1 MSDIGIGA
9 ALLAARSEQGRSREE
24 AAAANSMRVAQVTAL
39 EDEQF
44 HIFGGDV
51 YAKGFL
57 KSYARWLDLDPEPLL
72 ALYRKHVQYDSMDS
86 SSLTARPVTA
96 TSPRPAA
103 PAWVGW
109 VAGALLVLGVGAVL
123 AQFVGSQTPAPAAVA
138 DSPPPAPVASPQ
150 DDGQDSEV
158 GGGQD
163 QEPEEEPSPEP
174 TFEGVNVTLAFEEDS
189 WVRVSADGTVLQEG
203 LQTAGAALDFRGN
216 DEVTV
221 RIGNAGGVRARL
233 NGEGIG
239 VLGDAGDVID
249 VRFTPDGFEV
259 V

>member
-9 ALLAARSEQGRSREE
+9 ALRDARSEQERSREE
-24 AAAANSMRVAQVTAL
+24 AAAATSMRVAQVEAL

-44 HIFGGDV
+44 HVFGGDV
-51 YAKGFL
+51 YAKGFM
-57 KSYARWLDLDPEPLL
+57 KSYARWLGLDPEPLL

-86 SSLTARPVTA
+86 SALTAGPVTS

-123 AQFVGSQTPAPAAVA
+123 AQFVGSQTPAPAAVD
-138 DSPPPAPVASPQ
+138 DSPPPAPVAAPE
-150 DDGQDSEV
+150 DDTQGEQ
-158 GGGQD
+158 GGGQE

-233 NGEGIG
+233 NGEGVG
-239 VLGDAGDVID
+239 VLGEAGDVID

>member
-9 ALLAARSEQGRSREE
+9 ALRDARSAQDRSLEE
-24 AAAANSMRVAQVTAL
+24 AAAATSMRVGQVTAL

-44 HIFGGDV
+44 HLFGGDV

-57 KSYARWLDLDPEPLL
+57 RSYARWLELDPEPLL
-72 ALYRKHVQYDSMDS
+72 ALYRKHVQYDSMDPS
-86 SSLTARPVTA
+86 ALSAGPITA
-96 TSPRPAA
+96 TSPRPAT

-123 AQFVGSQTPAPAAVA
+123 TQFVGSQTPAPAAVD
-138 DSPPPAPVASPQ
+138 DSPPPAPAATPA
-150 DDGQDSEV
+150 DDGEEVDEQDGATE
-158 GGGQD
+158 
-163 QEPEEEPSPEP
+163 EPEPEPEP
-174 TFEGVNVTLAFEEDS
+174 TFEGVNVTLAFEEDA
-189 WVRVSADGTVLQEG
+189 WIRVSSDGTVLQEG
-203 LQTAGAALDFRGN
+203 LQTAGTALDFRGN

-239 VLGDAGDVID
+239 VLGESGAVID
-249 VRFTPDGFEV
+249 VRFTADGFELV
-259 V
+259 

>member
-9 ALLAARSEQGRSREE
+9 ALQDARSEQGRSRED
-24 AAAANSMRVAQVTAL
+24 AAAATSMRVAQVTAL
-39 EDEQF
+39 EEEQF
-44 HIFGGDV
+44 HVFGGDV

-72 ALYRKHVQYDSMDS
+72 ALYRKHVQYDSVDS
-86 SSLTARPVTA
+86 AALTAGPVTT

-123 AQFVGSQTPAPAAVA
+123 AQFVGSQTPAPAAVD
-138 DSPPPAPVASPQ
+138 DSPPPAPVAAPEDDT
-150 DDGQDSEV
+150 DDGASEE
-158 GGGQD
+158 
-163 QEPEEEPSPEP
+163 EPEEEPSPEP

-216 DEVTV
+216 DEVVV

-233 NGEGIG
+233 NGEGVG
-239 VLGDAGDVID
+239 VLGEAGDVID